1 MKDQSARVVDPSNPH
16 PFSRFV
22 AILGRGKTKQR
33 PLTLDEAREAM
44 AMILRGEAEPEQI
57 GAFLMLL
64 RLKEEAPEEI
74 AGFAMG
80 TRDTFVLP
88 QNLPAVDVDWSSYAG
103 KRVQLPWYLL
113 SVMAL
118 VGAGYRVFMH
128 GTEGHTPGRVY
139 TREVLARF
147 GLPVSTS
154 LQQAADEIE
163 AQGFAYVPLEVLSPQ
178 LRDLINLRPIL
189 GLRSPVHSFT
199 RMLNPFN
206 APTVMQG
213 IFHRG
218 FMDIHS
224 GAAQLLDI
232 GNAAVF
238 RGDGGE
244 IERRPNKPTPVW
256 TTHGATELDIEEWP
270 ATLDDG
276 HAPPDDKM
284 DVGRLMQ
291 VWRGEDGDD
300 YAREAIVGTMAV
312 TLKTMR
318 KAATKD
324 KAQATPRNCRST
336 ADARAAVPD
345 CRCPQVFRQD
355 RGLDRSRRGAHR
367 ARPQGGGVQEGA
379 GLHRSDVA
387 RRGHRRPV
395 LQPRFQHPV
404 AGRDPRLLCL
414 ARG

>member
-1 MKDQSARVVDPSNPH
+1 MKDQARVIDANNPH

-33 PLTLDEAREAM
+33 HLTLDEARESM

-80 TRDTFVLP
+80 TRETFDLP
-88 QNLPAVDVDWSSYAG
+88 ANLPAVDIDWSSYAG
-103 KRVQLPWYLL
+103 KRVQLPWYIL

-118 VGAGYRVFMH
+118 VGAGYKVLMH

-139 TREVLARF
+139 TRDVLNHL
-147 GLPVSTS
+147 GLPVSAS
-154 LQQAADEIE
+154 FQDAADRIE
-163 AQGFAYVPLEVLSPQ
+163 AQGFAFVPLEVLSPKLQ
-178 LRDLINLRPIL
+178 EMINLRPIL

-224 GAAQLLDI
+224 GAAQLLNI
-232 GNAAVF
+232 PNAAVF

-256 TTHGATELDIEEWP
+256 TTHGAGEPLVEEWP

-276 HAPPDDKM
+276 HAPPDPEM
-284 DVGRLMQ
+284 DVNRLMR
-291 VWRGEDGDD
+291 VWRGEDHDD
-300 YAREAIVGTMAV
+300 YAREAVIGTMAV
-312 TLKTMR
+312 TLRTMG
-318 KAATKD
+318 
-324 KAQATPRNCRST
+324 KAQTMAEAQALATEIWT
-336 ADARAAVPD
+336 ARDMSK
-345 CRCPQVFRQD
+345 
-355 RGLDRSRRGAHR
+355 L
-367 ARPQGGGVQEGA
+367 
-379 GLHRSDVA
+379 
-387 RRGHRRPV
+387 PV
-395 LQPRFQHPV
+395 S
-404 AGRDPRLLCL
+404 G
-414 ARG
+414 

>member
-1 MKDQSARVVDPSNPH
+1 MKDQPTRVLDPNHPH

-33 PLTLDEAREAM
+33 HLTLEESRESM

-74 AGFAMG
+74 AGFAIG
-80 TRDTFVLP
+80 ARDTFNLP
-88 QNLPAVDVDWSSYAG
+88 TRLPAVDFDWSSYAG

-113 SVMAL
+113 GVMAL
-118 VGAGYRVFMH
+118 VGAGYKVFMH

-139 TREVLARF
+139 TRDVLTHL
-147 GLPVSTS
+147 GLPVCDS
-154 LQQAADEIE
+154 LQMAADEIE
-163 AQGFAYVPLEVLSPQ
+163 AQGFAYVPLEVLSPS
-178 LRDLINLRPIL
+178 LRELINLRPLL

-206 APTVMQG
+206 AHTVMQG

-224 GAAQLLDI
+224 GAAQLLGI
-232 GNAAVF
+232 ENAAVF

-256 TTHGATELDIEEWP
+256 TTHGATELHIEEWP

-276 HAPPDDKM
+276 HAPPDEEM
-284 DVGRLMQ
+284 QLARLMK
-291 VWRGEDGDD
+291 VWRGQDEDE
-300 YAREAIVGTMAV
+300 YAREAIVGTMAIA
-312 TLKTMR
+312 LKTHD
-318 KAATKD
+318 KAATMD
-324 KAQATPRNCRST
+324 EAQAL
-336 ADARAAVPD
+336 AGKIWAARD
-345 CRCPQVFRQD
+345 TSK
-355 RGLDRSRRGAHR
+355 L
-367 ARPQGGGVQEGA
+367 
-379 GLHRSDVA
+379 
-387 RRGHRRPV
+387 PV
-395 LQPRFQHPV
+395 S
-404 AGRDPRLLCL
+404 A
-414 ARG
+414 

>member
-1 MKDQSARVVDPSNPH
+1 MKDQADRRVLDPNHPH

-33 PLTLDEAREAM
+33 HLTLDEARESM
-44 AMILRGEAEPEQI
+44 SMILRGETEPEQI

-80 TRDTFVLP
+80 ARATLDLP
-88 QNLPAVDVDWSSYAG
+88 EKLPRVDFDWSSYAG

-118 VGAGYRVFMH
+118 VGAGHRVFMH

-139 TREVLARF
+139 TRDVLDVL
-147 GLPVSTS
+147 GVPTS
-154 LQQAADEIE
+154 SSLRDAAERIE
-163 AQGFAYVPLEVLSPQ
+163 SSGFAYVPLEVLSPK
-178 LRDLINLRPIL
+178 LRELINLRPLL

-206 APTVMQG
+206 APSVLQG

-218 FMDIHS
+218 FMDIHA

-232 GNAAVF
+232 PNAAVF

-256 TTHGATELDIEEWP
+256 TTHGTTELHVEEWP
-270 ATLDDG
+270 ATLDEG
-276 HAPPDDKM
+276 HAPPDPEM
-284 DVGRLMQ
+284 DVSRLMK
-291 VWRGEDGDD
+291 VWRGEDQDD
-300 YAREAIVGTMAV
+300 YAREAIVGTMAIA
-312 TLKTMR
+312 LKTAG
-318 KAATKD
+318 KATSMD
-324 KAQATPRNCRST
+324 EAQT
-336 ADARAAVPD
+336 
-345 CRCPQVFRQD
+345 
-355 RGLDRSRRGAHR
+355 
-367 ARPQGGGVQEGA
+367 
-379 GLHRSDVA
+379 
-387 RRGHRRPV
+387 
-395 LQPRFQHPV
+395 
-404 AGRDPRLLCL
+404 L
-414 ARG
+414 ARDIWERRDKTKLPAAA